1 MERAVIEK
9 RAVLAVD
16 TMILEHSEEFQ
27 AKIETE
33 DKLPLIDGHIFRY
46 LKNKG
51 YTIKSYEGAIPIQ
64 VKGTTQKKV
73 FNYEKFY
80 GFRTE
85 YLKAFQKEGGVL
97 LFVVYIDPEDGNE
110 TMFYQSLDVLR
121 LRELIDEKKK
131 QCAVPLVKFP
141 ADKDAQRRVLQQAFN
156 DLNHVMPSEESLN
169 EIPQQIQIPSI
180 LMNDLL
186 SLPKNRSIVAYQ
198 IVHGMEVPYMLI
210 YREMVSRLEHYPNAQ
225 DILFPGSWT
234 KKVSVTRLLGF
245 QKKVVEIKFGRESKI
260 TMQYTAPQKLKIKC
274 EKCSTVEDELENLNV
289 FENLL
294 RHNQIKVHGILSN
307 IFSQNMDFSKI
318 YNEIIMRRSYLQN
331 LKLTSDKFGIQGYSK
346 KDLNNEESAIIQK
359 LLDFC
364 DSTKVLSSTD
374 MITFSF
380 SFKGKRYLLF
390 GTNEDIWDCFDI
402 NTKKVVIMGADS
414 KKEEISPEKNI
425 VNPYLVYLMD
435 NHPAST
441 FPNYNFSKIEKWYL
455 ENSDKLKLNM
465 MIRQLNDYLRNLQI
479 SYRESQNSEYLMQ
492 AREIATLFLRYQ
504 DNEFL
509 RLCRFYLN
517 SELKVETDLD
527 ELEVIMKLRT
537 SKDEF
542 IQAYAQYVLGAKT
555 KANNIFIK
563 MNSEN
568 KRSWEKYVLLK

>member
-1 MERAVIEK
+1 
-9 RAVLAVD
+9 
-16 TMILEHSEEFQ
+16 
-27 AKIETE
+27 
-33 DKLPLIDGHIFRY
+33 
-46 LKNKG
+46 
-51 YTIKSYEGAIPIQ
+51 
-64 VKGTTQKKV
+64 
-73 FNYEKFY
+73 
-80 GFRTE
+80 
-85 YLKAFQKEGGVL
+85 
-97 LFVVYIDPEDGNE
+97 
-110 TMFYQSLDVLR
+110 
-121 LRELIDEKKK
+121 
-131 QCAVPLVKFP
+131 
-141 ADKDAQRRVLQQAFN
+141 
-156 DLNHVMPSEESLN
+156 
-169 EIPQQIQIPSI
+169 
-180 LMNDLL
+180 
-186 SLPKNRSIVAYQ
+186 
-198 IVHGMEVPYMLI
+198 
-210 YREMVSRLEHYPNAQ
+210 
-225 DILFPGSWT
+225 
-234 KKVSVTRLLGF
+234 
-245 QKKVVEIKFGRESKI
+245 
-260 TMQYTAPQKLKIKC
+260 
-274 EKCSTVEDELENLNV
+274 
-289 FENLL
+289 
-294 RHNQIKVHGILSN
+294 
-307 IFSQNMDFSKI
+307 
-318 YNEIIMRRSYLQN
+318 
-331 LKLTSDKFGIQGYSK
+331 
-346 KDLNNEESAIIQK
+346 
-359 LLDFC
+359 
-364 DSTKVLSSTD
+364 
-374 MITFSF
+374 
-380 SFKGKRYLLF
+380 
-390 GTNEDIWDCFDI
+390 
-402 NTKKVVIMGADS
+402 MGADS